1 MSFHG
6 FYAGDLKAVQSVI
19 APPSLLL
26 KYAYIFEFAAA
37 RCQIS
42 ATHAIYF
49 IILSILSRKNGKT
62 WKRLLLLLYKDFFN
76 VKIIQLRYDFIQLR
90 YKIIQL
96 RYKIIQLRYKK
107 SLHRSPKN
115 DRARCIQN
123 DRTRCTRVNACYYCV

>member
-1 MSFHG
+1 MSFLG

-19 APPSLLL
+19 VPPSLLP
-26 KYAYIFEFAAA
+26 KYAYIFGIAAA

-62 WKRLLLLLYKDFFN
+62 WKHLLLLLYKDFSN
-76 VKIIQLRYDFIQLR
+76 YKIIQLRYKIIQLR

-107 SLHRSPKN
+107 ASQLP
-115 DRARCIQN
+115 QN
-123 DRTRCTRVNACYYCV
+123 DRTRCTCVKPL

>member
-19 APPSLLL
+19 VPPSLLL
-26 KYAYIFEFAAA
+26 KYAYIFGIAAA

-62 WKRLLLLLYKDFFN
+62 WKRLLLLRYKDFLS
-76 VKIIQLRYDFIQLR
+76 VKKIQHRHKKIQLRHKKIQLR
-90 YKIIQL
+90 HKKIQL
-96 RYKIIQLRYKK
+96 RHKRPNSVHLRK
-107 SLHRSPKN
+107 SLILLRLRVFLGQKVTQFRS
-115 DRARCIQN
+115 
-123 DRTRCTRVNACYYCV
+123 